1 MITAVDTNIFLDV
14 FLPDPRFGET
24 SLRLLEKAY
33 DQGALVICEVV
44 YAELV
49 PQFEARSLL
58 DKALQKINVS
68 ILSIDREV
76 AFLAGERWGLYRR
89 AGGKRKRII
98 TDFLIGAHA
107 LLQAERLLT
116 RDRGFYGQYFQE
128 LSLMTL
134 SAG

>member
-134 SAG
+134 